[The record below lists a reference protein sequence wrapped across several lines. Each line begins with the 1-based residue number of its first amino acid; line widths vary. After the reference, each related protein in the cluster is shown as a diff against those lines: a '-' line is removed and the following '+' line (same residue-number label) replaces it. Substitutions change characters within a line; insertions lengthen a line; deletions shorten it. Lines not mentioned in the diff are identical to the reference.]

1 MKRLFT
7 IVLVLAFLA
16 IQVQAQT
23 TITIQPK
30 TKKETPL
37 TSKPQKATTTTR
49 VQSNS
54 GEMRIK
60 GEKFSR
66 NSLYANF
73 FGASIPAS
81 FNYERIITKNGLI
94 NVAAKIGGFYFHFP
108 QYNEL
113 RLANAS
119 FEFNMLVGRKS
130 HLFTMGF
137 GWAGYYGQWYSNRQ
151 EETRNYGIPTSTFS
165 MHYRFQKPKHSVFF
179 QVGFTSTTLLAFASD
194 DLVEMAIGNAVIYGM
209 DLIFG
214 EKPSFTVPSIG
225 IGYSF

>member
-1 MKRLFT
+1 MKKLFT
-7 IVLVLAFLA
+7 IVLVLGFLA
-16 IQVQAQT
+16 TQVQAQT
-23 TITIQPK
+23 KISVKPKTTKETSTITR
-30 TKKETPL
+30 
-37 TSKPQKATTTTR
+37 PQTTTSTKA
-49 VQSNS
+49 QASNE
-54 GEMRIK
+54 EMRIK

-66 NSLYANF
+66 NTLYLNVL
-73 FGASIPAS
+73 GPSIPAS

-94 NVAAKIGGFYFHFP
+94 NVAAKIGGFYFQFP

-113 RLANAS
+113 KLANAS

-130 HLFTMGF
+130 HLFVMGF

-151 EETRNYGIPTSTFS
+151 EETRNYGIPTSTFG
-165 MHYRFQKPKHSVFF
+165 MHYRFQKPSHGMFF
-179 QVGFTSTTLLAFASD
+179 QVGFNSTTLLGFASD

-214 EKPSFTVPSIG
+214 KKPSFTVPSIG

>member
-1 MKRLFT
+1 MKKLFT
-7 IVLVLAFLA
+7 IILVLGYIAA
-16 IQVQAQT
+16 HAQT
-23 TITIQPK
+23 TIKIEPK
-30 TKKETPL
+30 KKPTP
-37 TSKPQKATTTTR
+37 TTR
-49 VQSNS
+49 VEAATTPPQLRTIK
-54 GEMRIK
+54 GEQRIK

-66 NSLYANF
+66 NTIYLNLLGTSVP
-73 FGASIPAS
+73 ASI
-81 FNYERIITKNGLI
+81 NYERIITKNGLI
-94 NVAAKIGGFYFHFP
+94 NFGAKIGGFYFKFP
-108 QYNEL
+108 EYNKL
-113 RLANAS
+113 TLANAS

-165 MHYRFQKPKHSVFF
+165 MHYRFQKPSHSVFF
-179 QVGFTSTTLLAFASD
+179 QVGFTSTTLLGFASD

>member
-1 MKRLFT
+1 MNKLFT
-7 IVLVLAFLA
+7 LLLVLSCLSA
-16 IQVQAQT
+16 VAQT
-23 TITIQPK
+23 SIKIKPK
-30 TKKETPL
+30 TKPATNTP
-37 TSKPQKATTTTR
+37 TTEQATTTPKVR
-49 VQSNS
+49 VNGQ
-54 GEMRIK
+54 EQRIK

-66 NSLYANF
+66 NTFYVNL
-73 FGASIPAS
+73 FGTSVPAS

-94 NVAAKIGGFYFHFP
+94 NFGAKIGGFYFKFP
-108 QYNEL
+108 EYNEL
-113 RLANAS
+113 TLANAS

-165 MHYRFQKPKHSVFF
+165 MHYRFQKPSHSVFF
-179 QVGFTSTTLLAFASD
+179 QVGFTSTTLLGFASD

-214 EKPSFTVPSIG
+214 EKPSFTMPSIG